1 MSTVNINRGST
12 PDPKGASTEACALER
27 LPHIIKKMCLLWAHP
42 EFDAFSAHLLMD
54 SRDGQRAGLPWDV
67 AEEILFLAEL
77 RVVKRAI
84 VASDLTGQPFWETY
98 QKMLENAE
106 AEQQRRQAQAWND
119 PLSNTDTGRLKV
131 DKSALNRA
139 SMPGKSGSPS
149 TSGKSGTP
157 SVSGKGGPGSVTGKN
172 PAPKKKSWLSRLLG

>member
-12 PDPKGASTEACALER
+12 PEEAAKASAGEACALER

-42 EFDAFSAHLLMD
+42 EFESFSSHLLMD

-98 QKMLENAE
+98 QKMLANAE
-106 AEQQRRQAQAWND
+106 AEHQRQQAAAWND
-119 PLSNTDTGRLKV
+119 PLSNTDTGRLK
-131 DKSALNRA
+131 
-139 SMPGKSGSPS
+139 
-149 TSGKSGTP
+149 SGKSATDRP
-157 SVSGKGGPGSVTGKN
+157 SVSGKSGPASTSGKN
-172 PAPKKKSWLSRLLG
+172 EATSVSGKSARPKKKSWLGRLLG